1 MKLLTQPPLPLPK
14 KTFNIVE
21 KKIEDVIKIGT
32 EIRNLLGSRN
42 NEEEWGEK
50 WEVNAAVQSLSIL
63 SGKWTVEI
71 MSALYIAGGKRFNE
85 LKNLLEGI
93 SSRTLSDK
101 LKLLIGKNYVV
112 REVLEGPPVRVRYLL
127 TDYGDNIGKLFSPI
141 VGYIKIQN
149 NMIKKV

>member
-1 MKLLTQPPLPLPK
+1 MSQPPLPLPK

-21 KKIEDVIKIGT
+21 KKIENVIEIGT

-42 NEEEWGEK
+42 DEEEYGER
-50 WEVNAAVQSLSIL
+50 WEVNAAVESLSIL

-71 MSALYIAGGKRFNE
+71 LSALYIAGAKRFNE

-101 LKLLIGKNYVV
+101 LKLLIEKNYVT
-112 REVLEGPPVRVRYLL
+112 REVLEGPPVKVRYLL
-127 TDYGDNIGKLFSPI
+127 TDYGNNIGKLFSPI
-141 VGYIKIQN
+141 VGYIKINN
-149 NMIKKV
+149 NMIKKI